1 MNAGELKFSA
11 YFKKIH
17 WFYIKHKGYGRCQMA
32 CVCRLARFLCFREMF
47 SFILA
52 APMSPRDWNLV
63 INLNNRP
70 LFKGLKSIFILES
83 FKISLFV
90 KNNCVFSCLWS
101 FAAAKLHFEVPLLV
115 TGLSIYYLFSVI
127 NLLKQ
132 YLNLLNRVSNR

>member
-90 KNNCVFSCLWS
+90 KIIAFSHVC
-101 FAAAKLHFEVPLLV
+101 EVSRQLNYILKCPS
-115 TGLSIYYLFSVI
+115 LSLDYQFIIFFSVI
-127 NLLKQ
+127 NLLEQ
-132 YLNLLNRVSNR
+132 YSKL

>member
-47 SFILA
+47 LLY
-52 APMSPRDWNLV
+52 WNLV
-63 INLNNRP
+63 INLNNKP

-90 KNNCVFSCLWS
+90 KIIAFSHVC
-101 FAAAKLHFEVPLLV
+101 EVSRQLNYILKCPS
-115 TGLSIYYLFSVI
+115 LSLDYQFIIFFSVI
-127 NLLKQ
+127 NLLEQ
-132 YLNLLNRVSNR
+132 YSKLLNRVSNR